1 MQLTLNAKERLQL
14 FQVLPDQMGSL
25 EESLCAENIRNRVI
39 TDEFKNTVEWSE
51 KFGNV
56 SFDPNKLA
64 SIPTKTFTFSDNE
77 AEVIAYGFLYD
88 EQSGEVPTDSAYLNL
103 YREFEPIVQELK

>member
-1 MQLTLNAKERLQL
+1 MQITLGPKERLQL
-14 FQVLPDQMGSL
+14 FRVLPDQTGSL
-25 EESLCAENIRNRVI
+25 EESLCAEKIRNRVI
-39 TDEFKNTVEWSE
+39 TDEFKEAVGWSE

-56 SFDPNKLA
+56 SFDPNELQA
-64 SIPTKTFTFSDNE
+64 IDAETFTFSDKE